1 MITITNTTIQ
11 IITENFFRLRKKY
24 SEVFLTHTY
33 YINTFQK
40 LQKFLFF
47 VKNIMLKILYLFIS
61 NELDI

>member
-47 VKNIMLKILYLFIS
+47 VKKHSVENIIFIYP
-61 NELDI
+61 